1 MALVAPGAPD
11 VVFDDAPAPEL
22 HTPAIAISVTKA
34 NVQRTAL
41 RIRAIDRIV
50 IPPQTPANAGEG
62 TPMVPVMAIAYS
74 RMV

>member
-11 VVFDDAPAPEL
+11 VLFDDAPAPEL
-22 HTPAIAISVTKA
+22 HTPAIAMRLTKA

-50 IPPQTPANAGEG
+50 IPP
-62 TPMVPVMAIAYS
+62 
-74 RMV
+74 